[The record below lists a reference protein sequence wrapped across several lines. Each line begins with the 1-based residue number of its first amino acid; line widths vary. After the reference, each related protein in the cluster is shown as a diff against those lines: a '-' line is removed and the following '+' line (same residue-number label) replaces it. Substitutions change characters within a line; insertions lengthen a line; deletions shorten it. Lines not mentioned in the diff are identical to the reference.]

1 MKSKNISR
9 SIGLL
14 LLGFLIVVEI
24 ARNRASEP
32 QRQFNLGVSLVV
44 GVPLALLYLEIQR
57 RRRGR
62 K

>member
-24 ARNRASEP
+24 ARNRAREP
-32 QRQFNLGVSLVV
+32 QMHFKLGVALVV
-44 GVPLALLYLEIQR
+44 GVTLALIYLEVQR
-57 RRRGR
+57 RRNGR